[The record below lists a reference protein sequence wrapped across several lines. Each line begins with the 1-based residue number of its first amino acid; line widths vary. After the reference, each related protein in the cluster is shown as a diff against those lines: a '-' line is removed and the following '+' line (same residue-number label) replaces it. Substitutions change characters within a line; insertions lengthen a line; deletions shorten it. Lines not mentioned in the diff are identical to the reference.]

1 LSVLFPIGFLLV
13 TLVLPGLALA
23 DTLQGRVLGPDNR
36 PVAAARVIVLRGQ
49 TVVVTIDTRADGR
62 FGPVTVAPGDYDILI
77 AAPLLRLAP
86 TSITVRPG
94 GALALDL
101 RPGLA
106 AVGESV
112 VVSAAHVDAPSS
124 RVTDSVTVIDR
135 DTIDALQIDTVAEAL
150 RQTPGFSVVSSG
162 GPGAVTSLFPR
173 GGESDYTLVLVD
185 GIAQNTFGGDFDA
198 AHLATADVDRIEVV
212 RGPQSAL
219 HGAGAIGGIVHIVTA
234 HGGHLRGTA
243 QAEAGRYGTTA
254 TSGSIAAGSGPW
266 TFGGGFDWLGTD
278 GDDRVLA
285 SGARVRNDDYERRS
299 GSASLG
305 WSNDARRRIRL
316 HLQRGHNERGVPG
329 PYGSDPDGLY
339 GGIDTV
345 SRGTNDHA
353 GAGLS
358 ARVAQGASLFHHANL
373 TWLDT
378 TGRYVSPFGPSSS
391 QTRRVAGRYQVDVA
405 HARVPVSAGAEWIAE
420 RFDSTFVTGET
431 FEPVPVNRASA
442 GFFVETRPAVTRT
455 LFVTAG
461 VRLDRIGRQA
471 LESDSFSRPAFDP
484 QVVWSAN
491 PKLSI
496 AWMAREGGS
505 AARPALGWTKVR
517 LGAGTGIKAPTAFE
531 IAFTDNPDLRPE
543 RSRSVDLGIEQ
554 SLAGSRVIADLTW
567 FRNSYDDLIVTV
579 GQSLAGASRYRSDN
593 IANARTQGLEL
604 GASVRPFPGLLVRG
618 SWSWLDTE
626 VLDVDQLPGQ
636 APAPYTVGDRLLRR
650 PRAAGS
656 LDVRWSAS
664 RASAFVSLSGRGTMR
679 DLEPNFASR
688 LYDNPGFV
696 TTTIGGSVRLAGGV
710 SLYARVANAL
720 ARHYED
726 VFGFP
731 ARGRSASIGVRV
743 TAGR

>member
-1 LSVLFPIGFLLV
+1 
-13 TLVLPGLALA
+13 
-23 DTLQGRVLGPDNR
+23 
-36 PVAAARVIVLRGQ
+36 
-49 TVVVTIDTRADGR
+49 
-62 FGPVTVAPGDYDILI
+62 
-77 AAPLLRLAP
+77 
-86 TSITVRPG
+86 
-94 GALALDL
+94 
-101 RPGLA
+101 
-106 AVGESV
+106 
-112 VVSAAHVDAPSS
+112 
-124 RVTDSVTVIDR
+124 
-135 DTIDALQIDTVAEAL
+135 
-150 RQTPGFSVVSSG
+150 
-162 GPGAVTSLFPR
+162 
-173 GGESDYTLVLVD
+173 
-185 GIAQNTFGGDFDA
+185 
-198 AHLATADVDRIEVV
+198 
-212 RGPQSAL
+212 
-219 HGAGAIGGIVHIVTA
+219 
-234 HGGHLRGTA
+234 
-243 QAEAGRYGTTA
+243 
-254 TSGSIAAGSGPW
+254 
-266 TFGGGFDWLGTD
+266 
-278 GDDRVLA
+278 
-285 SGARVRNDDYERRS
+285 
-299 GSASLG
+299 
-305 WSNDARRRIRL
+305 
-316 HLQRGHNERGVPG
+316 
-329 PYGSDPDGLY
+329 
-339 GGIDTV
+339 
-345 SRGTNDHA
+345 
-353 GAGLS
+353 
-358 ARVAQGASLFHHANL
+358 
-373 TWLDT
+373 LDT

-720 ARHYED
+720 VRHYED